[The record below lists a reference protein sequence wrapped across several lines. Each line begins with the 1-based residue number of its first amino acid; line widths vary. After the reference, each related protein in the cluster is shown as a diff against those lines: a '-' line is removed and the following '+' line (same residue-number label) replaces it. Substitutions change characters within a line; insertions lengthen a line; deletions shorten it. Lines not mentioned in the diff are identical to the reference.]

1 MAVAVTRVTVDLR
14 EHIRRRLL
22 EAAERLR
29 VTDDALARRA
39 GVHPRT
45 VRRVWAGES
54 FGFRVADRLADAL
67 GVTWEAE

>member
-1 MAVAVTRVTVDLR
+1 MDLR

-54 FGFRVADRLADAL
+54 FGFGVADRLADAL